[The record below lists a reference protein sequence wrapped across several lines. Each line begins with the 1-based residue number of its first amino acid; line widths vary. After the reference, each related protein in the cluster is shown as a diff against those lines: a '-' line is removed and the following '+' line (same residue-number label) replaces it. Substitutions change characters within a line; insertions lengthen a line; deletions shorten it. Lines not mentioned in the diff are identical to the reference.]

1 MLGNPEQRAELQR
14 LYSKITAK
22 AWADPAYKQR
32 LLKDPGPLLKEEGVA
47 TREGRAVTVV
57 ENTPK
62 RFHFVLMQR
71 PDDLSDDQVDS
82 AAVCAQSCIA
92 TECDICATE

>member
-32 LLKDPGPLLKEEGVA
+32 LLKDPGPLLAEEGVA
-47 TREGRAVTVV
+47 TLEGRAVTVV

-62 RFHFVLMQR
+62 LFHFVLMQR
-71 PDDLSDDQVDS
+71 PDDLSDDQVDG
-82 AAVCAQSCIA
+82 AVVCAQSCIA